1 MSMYYVTNVNHD
13 AGTFRVGNG
22 AGKSYTVI
30 VRQPIG
36 VRILWSKGTLKLSG
50 DLATDIILTVLYGVK
65 DLTDYQKTV
74 LNTALEHSINS
85 RKS

>member
-1 MSMYYVTNVNHD
+1 MSRTSTMMRERSVL
-13 AGTFRVGNG
+13 GT
-22 AGKSYTVI
+22 AQGKSYTVI

-50 DLATDIILTVLYGVK
+50 DLATDIILTVMYGVK
-65 DLTDYQKTV
+65 GLTDYQKTV
-74 LNTALEHSINS
+74 LNTALDQSRNS

>member
-36 VRILWSKGTLKLSG
+36 VRILWSKGTLKLSR
-50 DLATDIILTVLYGVK
+50 DLATDILLTVLYGVK
-65 DLTDYQKTV
+65 GLTDYQKNM
-74 LNTALEHSINS
+74 LNTALHQSRNS

>member
-1 MSMYYVTNVNHD
+1 
-13 AGTFRVGNG
+13 
-22 AGKSYTVI
+22 
-30 VRQPIG
+30 
-36 VRILWSKGTLKLSG
+36 LWSKGTLKLSG